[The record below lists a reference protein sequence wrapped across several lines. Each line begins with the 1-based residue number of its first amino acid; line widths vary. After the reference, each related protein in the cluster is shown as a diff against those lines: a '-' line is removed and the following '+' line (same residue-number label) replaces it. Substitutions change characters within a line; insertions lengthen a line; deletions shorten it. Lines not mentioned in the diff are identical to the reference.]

1 MFSSFTSCILL
12 NRINFHQGK
21 CCLARNVQR
30 NVVSFSQSS
39 REFNGRISYMLQQST
54 NSMKMIVCAF
64 GLNWT
69 ILIHRRSFYCIRI
82 TPLSLFQC
90 KKSSFFFTIQIYSKP
105 ISTWS
110 VIDKTNQKLRRE
122 KNWRKKT
129 HTNWLSSRST
139 HISHIY
145 INSIWMQIVQVIW
158 SQL

>member
-1 MFSSFTSCILL
+1 
-12 NRINFHQGK
+12 
-21 CCLARNVQR
+21 
-30 NVVSFSQSS
+30 
-39 REFNGRISYMLQQST
+39 MLQQST
-54 NSMKMIVCAF
+54 NSMNMIVCAF
-64 GLNWT
+64 DSNWT
-69 ILIHRRSFYCIRI
+69 ILIHRRSFYCICI

-90 KKSSFFFTIQIYSKP
+90 KKSSIPQIWIICSFNFFSLVLRTIQIYSKP

-110 VIDKTNQKLRRE
+110 VIDKTNQKLRRK
-122 KNWRKKT
+122 KNWRKKK